1 MNFALFF
8 EYVSMSVEKIEQCLR
23 SVMLYAFSGVLVF
36 ILFSVLFVW
45 GSLFLSS
52 LLRPKKPTE
61 EKEMIYECGED
72 PIGGGWVQYNVRF
85 YIIAVIFII
94 CDVEVIFIY
103 PVATIFRKMIGE
115 GMGFD
120 VLGELLIFVL
130 ILLAGMGDVWKKD
143 DLRWVK
149 TIRSE

>member
-1 MNFALFF
+1 
-8 EYVSMSVEKIEQCLR
+8 
-23 SVMLYAFSGVLVF
+23 MLYAFSGVLVF

-45 GSLFLSS
+45 GSLFFSS

-72 PIGGGWVQYNVRF
+72 PVGGGWVQYNVRF

-94 CDVEVIFIY
+94 FDVEVIFIY

-115 GMGFD
+115 GMGVY

-130 ILLAGMGDVWKKD
+130 ILLAGLVYVWKKD
-143 DLRWVK
+143 DLSWVK
-149 TIRSE
+149 TIREE

>member
-1 MNFALFF
+1 
-8 EYVSMSVEKIEQCLR
+8 
-23 SVMLYAFSGVLVF
+23 MLYAFSGVLVF

-45 GSLFLSS
+45 GSLFFSS
-52 LLRPKKPTE
+52 LLRPKEPTE

-72 PIGGGWVQYNVRF
+72 PVGGGWVQYNVRF

-94 CDVEVIFIY
+94 FDVEVIFIY

-115 GMGFD
+115 GMGVY

-130 ILLAGMGDVWKKD
+130 ILLAGLVYVWKKD
-143 DLRWVK
+143 DLSWVK
-149 TIRSE
+149 TIREE

>member
-1 MNFALFF
+1 MNFPLFF
-8 EYVSMSVEKIEQCLR
+8 KYVSMSVEKIEQCLR
-23 SVMLYAFSGVLVF
+23 RVMLYAFSGVLVF

-94 CDVEVIFIY
+94 FDVEVIFIY

-115 GMGFD
+115 GMGFY

-130 ILLAGMGDVWKKD
+130 ILLAGLVYVWKKD
-143 DLRWVK
+143 DLSWVK